1 MKPKKEKRF
10 LFRRAATIGMVLLA
24 FAAFGGA
31 LFYVQV
37 VKGEEYAA
45 VGSSETGRDV
55 LLPAA
60 RGEIFDRN
68 GVPLVVN
75 RQSYSIIFEAAD
87 FPPRNDQPA
96 RNALI
101 HNLIHLFETN
111 SVPWIDDL
119 PLLLDE
125 NGNVSFAPEREKDV
139 QYLKSR
145 DMLFLNDYAT
155 AQNCM
160 DRLIEMF
167 QLETYSITDAH
178 KIASVCYSLR
188 KTSFRI
194 SSPYTFAE
202 DVPNALVAAVKEVSG
217 SFPGVSTQIVPLR
230 EYMAEGWLAPHI
242 LGRIGAIDAE
252 EYPALKEKSYQLN
265 ESVGKS
271 GLEASMESYLR
282 GTPGKKTVTTGS
294 DGKSYTTVTE
304 QPQQGNSLIL
314 SIDIEMQRI
323 VAQSLEETL
332 LNYYRTEKE
341 TPLVPPAGAAVVMN
355 CKTGEVLA
363 AASYPTY
370 DITTYAE
377 NAGALANDPGAPLW
391 DRTLMATYSPGST
404 IKPSGALAALE
415 EGAIDKNTRFR
426 CNGTFLFGGQR
437 FKCDQHHKNRNVDVE
452 SALAESCNIFFYN
465 AALAIEIDKLNEYR
479 TLLGLGQKTGVELP
493 EAAGRL
499 DSPAYR
505 QSIGE
510 PWLPGY
516 TVQAAIAQGSNSFTA
531 MQMVNYCAAIANGG
545 TRYVPHFVRTVKSY
559 DLTKTVLDKT
569 PEVAVEINIK
579 PENLKLIHEGMWR
592 AANQGAPRQYLTGL
606 PVIAAAKTGTNQ
618 TYPTVNGKQT
628 KVNNVFLITFA
639 PYEDPELAVFVACD
653 GFTSSSK
660 SAAVAQ
666 KVYQYYF
673 AQRGEAAVGQAENVL
688 LG

>member
-24 FAAFGGA
+24 FVAFGGT

-45 VGSSETGRDV
+45 IGSAETGRDV

-75 RQSYSIIFEAAD
+75 RQSYSLIFEAAD
-87 FPPRNDQPA
+87 FPSRDDQPA

-111 SVPWIDDL
+111 NVPWLDDL
-119 PLLLDE
+119 PLLLDAT
-125 NGNVSFAPEREKDV
+125 GVVGFAPEREKDV

-160 DRLIEMF
+160 DQLIELF
-167 QLETYSITDAH
+167 QLQEYSLADAR

-194 SSPYTFAE
+194 SNPYTFAT
-202 DVPNALVAAVKEVSG
+202 DVPNELVAAVKEVSG
-217 SFPGVSTQIVPLR
+217 SFPGVGTQIVPQR
-230 EYMAEGWLAPHI
+230 EYMVEGWLAPHI

-252 EYPALKEKSYQLN
+252 EYPALKEKGYQLN

-282 GTPGKKTVTTGS
+282 GIPGKKTVTTGS
-294 DGKSYTTVTE
+294 DGKSYTAVTE

-314 SIDIEMQRI
+314 SLDIEMQRI
-323 VAQSLEETL
+323 LAKSLEETIL
-332 LNYYRTEKE
+332 KYYRTEKVK
-341 TPLVPPAGAAVVMN
+341 PLVPPAGAAVVMN

-363 AASYPTY
+363 AVSYPSY

-377 NAGALANDPGAPLW
+377 NAGALAADPNAPLW
-391 DRTLMATYSPGST
+391 DRALMATYSPGST
-404 IKPSGALAALE
+404 IKVSGALAALE
-415 EGAIDKNTRFR
+415 EGAINAHTRYR
-426 CNGTFLFGGQR
+426 CTGTFMLGGQR
-437 FKCDQHHKNRNVDVE
+437 FKCGQPHKNRNVDVE

-479 TLLGLGQKTGVELP
+479 TLLGLGQKTGAELP

-516 TVQAAIAQGSNSFTA
+516 TVQAAIAQGDNSFTGI
-531 MQMVNYCAAIANGG
+531 QMANYCATIANGG
-545 TRYVPHFVRTVKSY
+545 TRYVPHFVRSVKSY
-559 DLTKTVLDKT
+559 DLSQTVLDKV
-569 PEVAVEINIK
+569 PEVAAEIDIK
-579 PENLKLIHEGMWR
+579 PENLKLMHQGMWR
-592 AANQGAPRQYLTGL
+592 SANQGSPRPFLTGL
-606 PVIAAAKTGTNQ
+606 PVITASKTGTNQ
-618 TYPTVNGKQT
+618 TYPTINGKQT
-628 KVNNVFLITFA
+628 KVNNSFLITFA
-639 PYEDPELAVFVACD
+639 PFENPELAIFIACD
-653 GFTSSSK
+653 GFTSSGK
-660 SAAVAQ
+660 SAEVAQ

-673 AQRGEAAVGQAENVL
+673 AKSSAASAGQAENVL